1 MGKNLIFY
9 FSGTGNCLK
18 VAKTISENI
27 ENTEIIPMGS
37 DNIYEFNENYESVG
51 FVYPVYFAGIPAKA
65 ADYISKLAFPK
76 DKNIY
81 YYTINTCGSI
91 VGNGFAQLKE
101 LLEEKEVRLDY
112 SAKLKMFSNYVVM
125 YNMKENVKEISE
137 KSDKDLIPIIKDIKS
152 KNKTKTGKSNSLL
165 KWWYN
170 KEMKAVPAKDRFFNV
185 SDDCISCGICVNVC
199 PVNNIK
205 LENKKPEF
213 LNHCEQCTACIQYCP
228 KKAINFKNKTQNR
241 RRYTNPDISWK
252 ELSEK
257 NKSY

>member
-1 MGKNLIFY
+1 MKDNKLTVEYFEKLFMRSEKMGKNLIFY

-112 SAKLKMFSNYVVM
+112 SPKLKMFSNQ
-125 YNMKENVKEISE
+125 KIS
-137 KSDKDLIPIIKDIKS
+137 
-152 KNKTKTGKSNSLL
+152 
-165 KWWYN
+165 
-170 KEMKAVPAKDRFFNV
+170 
-185 SDDCISCGICVNVC
+185 
-199 PVNNIK
+199 
-205 LENKKPEF
+205 KP
-213 LNHCEQCTACIQYCP
+213 
-228 KKAINFKNKTQNR
+228 
-241 RRYTNPDISWK
+241 SMM
-252 ELSEK
+252 
-257 NKSY
+257 

>member
-37 DNIYEFNENYESVG
+37 DNIYEFNENYESIG